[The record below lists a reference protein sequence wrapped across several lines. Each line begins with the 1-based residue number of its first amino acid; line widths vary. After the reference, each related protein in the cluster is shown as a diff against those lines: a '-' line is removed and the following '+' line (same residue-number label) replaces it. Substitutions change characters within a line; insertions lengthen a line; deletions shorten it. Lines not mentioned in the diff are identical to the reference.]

1 MARISETESKFIN
14 ELVKD
19 CITYNL
25 DTNES
30 LLYIET
36 RFKKIS
42 ASTLTLRKS
51 RVMSEGSINMALN
64 NYTRVGYVK
73 DHMEALEYVK
83 MINGDS
89 RKQLF
94 NEMQRKPRNEKLILQ
109 IKQDIRDN
117 IHLLSELSLG
127 TPIIAGIK
135 AKIQQL
141 ESERNATITK
151 TVQISK

>member
-1 MARISETESKFIN
+1 MANISKTESKFLN

-19 CITYNL
+19 CITYRL
-25 DTNES
+25 TES
-30 LLYIET
+30 EAIDYIET

-42 ASTLTLRKS
+42 ASTIQLRKS
-51 RVMSEGSINMALN
+51 KVMSEGSINMALN

-73 DHMEALEYVK
+73 DHMESLEYVK
-83 MINGDS
+83 MINGNS

-94 NEMQRKPRNEKLILQ
+94 NEIMKKPRNEKLILQ

-141 ESERNATITK
+141 ESERNATNTK
-151 TVQISK
+151 TLQISQ

>member
-1 MARISETESKFIN
+1 MGNISKTESKFIN
-14 ELVKD
+14 ELIKD

-25 DTNES
+25 DTKES
-30 LLYIET
+30 LEYIKT

-42 ASTLTLRKS
+42 QSTYQLRKS
-51 RVMSEGSINMALN
+51 KVMSEGSINMALN

-73 DHMEALEYVK
+73 DHMEALEYVR

-94 NEMQRKPRNEKLILQ
+94 NEMEKKPRNEKLILQ
-109 IKQDIRDN
+109 IKEDIRNN

-135 AKIQQL
+135 AKIQQV
-141 ESERNATITK
+141 ENQNATITK
-151 TVQISK
+151 TIQISQ